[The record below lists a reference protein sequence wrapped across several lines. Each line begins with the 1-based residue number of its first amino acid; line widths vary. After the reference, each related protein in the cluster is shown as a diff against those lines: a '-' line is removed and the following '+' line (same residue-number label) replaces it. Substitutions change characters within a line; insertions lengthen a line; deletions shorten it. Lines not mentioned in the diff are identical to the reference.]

1 MPGGAWGGGHAT
13 GGDDGGGARRER
25 ERGVV
30 GGGRGSER
38 DEGDEQG
45 RDRIGVSDGAWGEPG
60 AGGVH
65 EHDAGGGDGMR
76 GDGVG
81 VGDVGAVPGGAWGG
95 GHTTGG
101 DDGGGARRERERGV
115 VSRSFRG
122 QCDFREYSN
131 LSRRLFALKCNQI
144 GWS

>member
-1 MPGGAWGGGHAT
+1 MRGDGVGVGDVGAVPGGARGGGHAT

-60 AGGVH
+60 GGGVH

-81 VGDVGAVPGGAWGG
+81 VG
-95 GHTTGG
+95 HF
-101 DDGGGARRERERGV
+101 
-115 VSRSFRG
+115 SSM
-122 QCDFREYSN
+122 
-131 LSRRLFALKCNQI
+131 FALCWRWFHSKNFVFLRLVNRI
-144 GWS
+144 VVDELFI